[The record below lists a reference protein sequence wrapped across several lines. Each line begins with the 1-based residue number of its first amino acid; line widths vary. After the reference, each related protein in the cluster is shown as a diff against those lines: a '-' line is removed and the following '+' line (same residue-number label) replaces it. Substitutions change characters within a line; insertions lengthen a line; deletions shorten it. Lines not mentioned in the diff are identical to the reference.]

1 ASVPLRLSE
10 SWWQPGN
17 CSNPVAMACPLDIPL
32 TCLLK
37 NYNVRVRAELGE
49 QTSAWK
55 YLEATQC
62 LSAPGLKLK
71 VENQSVFVSLRHPSQ
86 NIFKLYNI
94 TLLQIAQHHNTT
106 PSLVGVTVGVTVG
119 VLLLLLAVLIC
130 LIAVRRYFLRSTDP
144 PPTALGLCVRSAGCV
159 MTPEKVGCVP
169 VMWVEPESCGT
180 APSGYQDYLLRAVV
194 TFHLDDRLETDT
206 LLPHSDIGTPRTVTL
221 LTLSPSSPSSPSSP
235 PRSDYSLAWDS
246 VSSQSDTGTHTDR
259 TTNITTDITMD
270 ITTDRTMDI
279 TTDITTDRTMD

>member
-1 ASVPLRLSE
+1 MLYRLTNQNVSVEFLDFHGTVHWLAGADNTNHAHYSVEIQALSE

-55 YLEATQC
+55 YLEATVQPWADTV

-106 PSLVGVTVGVTVG
+106 VLSDVESGSKREFSLLPPDHTYCILASANHYSLRRHMTGERCVKMPGQPSLVAVTVGVTVG

-144 PPTALGLCVRSAGCV
+144 PPTAL
-159 MTPEKVGCVP
+159 VP
-169 VMWVEPESCGT
+169 TC
-180 APSGYQDYLLRAVV
+180 
-194 TFHLDDRLETDT
+194 
-206 LLPHSDIGTPRTVTL
+206 
-221 LTLSPSSPSSPSSP
+221 
-235 PRSDYSLAWDS
+235 
-246 VSSQSDTGTHTDR
+246 
-259 TTNITTDITMD
+259 
-270 ITTDRTMDI
+270 
-279 TTDITTDRTMD
+279 